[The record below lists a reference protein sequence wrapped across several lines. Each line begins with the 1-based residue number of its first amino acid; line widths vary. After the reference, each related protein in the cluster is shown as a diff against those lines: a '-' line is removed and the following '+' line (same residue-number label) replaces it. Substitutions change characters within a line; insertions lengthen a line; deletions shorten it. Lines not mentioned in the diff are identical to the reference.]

1 MSFLNVTGC
10 LGGHFR
16 VHFQLTPLGIGI
28 GIELTVTELSS
39 LNSVHQD
46 IFSGSF
52 ILCTMVKQNKTKKC
66 YV

>member
-28 GIELTVTELSS
+28 ELTVTELSS

-46 IFSGSF
+46 IWFLYSLYNGK
-52 ILCTMVKQNKTKKC
+52 TKQNKNAMC
-66 YV
+66 EY